1 MVLSQLGCQL
11 SAMAQDHYIE
21 IDGLEEVRVV
31 MLIQFVFDRMLN
43 WAANA
48 QNERIKLRRIS
59 LDWKIG
65 CKPKDNR

>member
-1 MVLSQLGCQL
+1 
-11 SAMAQDHYIE
+11 MAQDHYIE
-21 IDGLEEVRVV
+21 IDGLEEARVV

-43 WAANA
+43 GAANA

-65 CKPKDNR
+65 CKPKDER

>member
-1 MVLSQLGCQL
+1 MVLGRLGCQL

-21 IDGLEEVRVV
+21 IDGLEEVPVV

-43 WAANA
+43 GAANA